1 MTSAMREMVP
11 RLDALDREAREHAL
25 DVARSWLVQAPAGS
39 GKTGLLI
46 QRFLALLARVDRP
59 ERIVAMTFTR
69 KSAAEMRDRILGALT
84 EAAGATDVPDSQH
97 AQTTRKLAV
106 AALARDRS
114 LRWNLLEQPSRLRI
128 STIDALAAAL
138 ARQAPVAA
146 DLGAMPGI
154 TEKAQP
160 LYDEAARAALARASP
175 RDRHWQAF
183 LRGLDNDA
191 TAATRL
197 IARMLAERERW
208 PSSLFSDDPPALRRA
223 VEHVLEL
230 EAARATETLRSR
242 MPMELASSLPRLAA
256 IAGAYFAASGN
267 PPPFAEAVA
276 RLSNHRALPETQASE
291 TWSGV
296 ARWLLTQDGRFLQR
310 VTTVQGFPPKGSG
323 PHAAKRAEDKAAVTQ
338 WLADAA
344 AVPGLAEAM
353 HGLRQVPPARFAD
366 ASWDFAEAAMRV
378 LGGAVS
384 DLQRI
389 FAARGEVDFAEAT
402 LRALQ
407 ALGSADDPGDLLLA
421 IDYRLSHLLVDEFQD
436 TSAAQLAL
444 IARLTAGWEAGD
456 GRTLFAVGD
465 PMQSIYRFR
474 QAELGIFI
482 DAQARGCIG
491 DVPVGVLDL
500 ARNFRSQPG
509 LVTWVNQVFQAVLP
523 PVSDASRGEAA
534 YRPSQATDGSGD
546 SVVPT
551 IDLVRSRADEAGVV
565 VTRIRA
571 ARDAG
576 AASIAVLVRARKH
589 AQALL
594 PALYRANIAY
604 SAVEL
609 EGLHDRLATRDLL
622 TLARALGQPADR
634 LAWLALLRAPW
645 CGLTLAD
652 LLAVAEASR
661 SGAVIDAIGDP
672 ECNARIS
679 LAGRS
684 ALSRLRDA
692 LAPVLAARGRTPF
705 ALRLRSAWIALG
717 GPACARNSLDRDGA
731 DRVFALAGA
740 QEQGGEIADYDAF
753 AAEAAGLFA
762 QADEA
767 ATDAVQVMTLH
778 RAKGLEFDT
787 VVLPGLDL
795 ATGHGDAP
803 LLRWKARRHGG
814 AAAVVLAPLRM
825 RVGERS
831 ENDPV
836 YAWLAGLDAREEAAE
851 LARLLYVGATRARRW
866 LHLVAVAQTVASP
879 ERNVD
884 HDHDGHAAEE
894 GQGIRTLAWKRSRR
908 GSALERLWEAVT
920 ALLPAPPAIATGS
933 ADAGLRIPNPANV
946 LWRLPADWRPPPLP
960 PPLPIGSPR
969 VRSDTVPFDWANATA
984 AAIGTV
990 AHRLLAQIGAEG
1002 LDAWDERRLQAERR
1016 RIVAELGAER
1026 VERDQLERAAQ
1037 RVATVIAR
1045 TLADA
1050 RGRWLFDPVH
1060 GDAHGEWA
1068 LSGIDD
1074 GAVVHIV
1081 IDRSFV
1087 ADGSRY
1093 IVDFKTGEHQGGD
1106 PAAFL
1111 QREFERY
1118 APQLAR
1124 YARIVA
1130 AVDQRPLVLALYH
1143 PLVPGGWQ
1151 QHVAGIPAEADPEGE
1166 LGLR

>member
-1 MTSAMREMVP
+1 MTTAMRKMVP
-11 RLDALDREAREHAL
+11 RLDAQDREARERAL

-39 GKTGLLI
+39 GKTSLLI

-84 EAAGATDVPDSQH
+84 ESARATHVPDSQH
-97 AQTTRKLAV
+97 ARTTRELAI

-114 LRWNLLEQPSRLRI
+114 LGWNLLEQPSRLRI

-160 LYDEAARAALARASP
+160 LYDEAARTALARASAD
-175 RDRHWQAF
+175 DRHWQAF

-191 TAATRL
+191 TAVTRL
-197 IARMLAERERW
+197 IAQMLAGRERW
-208 PSSLFSDDPPALRRA
+208 PSSLFTDNPQALRRA
-223 VEHVLEL
+223 VERVLEL
-230 EAARATETLRSR
+230 EAARAAETVRSR
-242 MPMELASSLPRLAA
+242 MPMELASSLPPLAG
-256 IAGAYFAASGN
+256 IASAHYATCGN
-267 PPPFAEAVA
+267 PPPFAGAVA
-276 RLSNHRALPETQASE
+276 SLANHGALPDPQASG
-291 TWSGV
+291 TWSGI
-296 ARWLLTQDGRFLQR
+296 AGWLLTQDGHFLQR
-310 VTTVQGFPPKGSG
+310 VTTAQGFPAKGSG
-323 PHAAKRAEDKAAVTQ
+323 VDAAKRAGDKAAFVQ
-338 WLADAA
+338 WLANAG

-353 HGLRQVPPARFAD
+353 QGLHQMPPARFAD
-366 ASWDFAEAAMRV
+366 PSWNFVEAAMHV
-378 LGGAVS
+378 LGGAVD

-389 FAARGEVDFAEAT
+389 FAERGKVDFAEAT

-482 DAQARGCIG
+482 DAQVRRCIG
-491 DVPVGVLDL
+491 DIPVGVLDL

-509 LVTWVNQVFQAVLP
+509 LIAWVNQVFQAVLP

-534 YRPSQATDGSGD
+534 YRPSQAADSGSS
-546 SVVPT
+546 SVMPT
-551 IDLVRSRADEAGVV
+551 IDLVRSRADEADVV
-565 VTRIRA
+565 VTRIRT
-571 ARDAG
+571 ARNAG
-576 AASIAVLVRARKH
+576 AASIAVLVRARRH

-594 PALYRANIAY
+594 PALRRADIAY

-622 TLARALGQPADR
+622 TLARALVQPADR

-645 CGLTLAD
+645 CGLALAD
-652 LLAVAEASR
+652 LLVVAEASR
-661 SGAVIDAIGDP
+661 CRAVIDAIGDP
-672 ECNARIS
+672 ECNATLS
-679 LAGRS
+679 LEGS
-684 ALSRLRDA
+684 LALSRLRDA
-692 LAPVLAARGRTPF
+692 LAPVLAARGRAPF
-705 ALRLRSAWIALG
+705 ALRLCSAWIALG
-717 GPACARNSLDRDGA
+717 GPACAETSLDRDGA
-731 DRVFALAGA
+731 DRVLALAGA
-740 QEQGGEIADYDAF
+740 HERGGEIADYDAF

-767 ATDAVQVMTLH
+767 EACAVQVMTLH
-778 RAKGLEFDT
+778 RAKGLEFDA

-795 ATGHGDAP
+795 TTGHGDAP
-803 LLRWKARRHGG
+803 LLRWKARLHDGV
-814 AAAVVLAPLRM
+814 AAVVLAPLRM

-836 YAWLAGLDAREEAAE
+836 YAWLAGLDTREEAAE
-851 LARLLYVGATRARRW
+851 LARLLYVGTTRARRW
-866 LHLVAVAQTVASP
+866 LHLVAVAQTVALP
-879 ERNVD
+879 ERKVD
-884 HDHDGHAAEE
+884 HEVESADQ
-894 GQGIRTLAWKRSRR
+894 GQRVRAPAWRRPRR
-908 GSALERLWEAVT
+908 GSALERLWDGVAP
-920 ALLPAPPAIATGS
+920 LLPVPPAVATGS
-933 ADAGLRIPNPANV
+933 TDAGLRTPNPANV
-946 LWRLPADWRPPPLP
+946 LWRLPAHWRAPPFP
-960 PPLPIGSPR
+960 PPLPIGSSR
-969 VRSDTVPFDWANATA
+969 VRSDAVPFDWANATA

-990 AHRLLAQIGAEG
+990 AHRLLAQIGVEG
-1002 LDAWDERRLQAERR
+1002 LDAWDERRLQAERS
-1016 RIVAELGAER
+1016 RIVAELGAEG
-1026 VERDQLERAAQ
+1026 VERDQLARAAQ
-1037 RVATVIAR
+1037 RVAAVVAR

-1050 RGRWLFDPVH
+1050 RGRWLFDPAH

-1106 PAAFL
+1106 PGAFL

-1118 APQLAR
+1118 GPQLAR

-1130 AVDQRPLVLALYH
+1130 AVDRRPLVLALYH

-1151 QHVAGIPAEADPEGE
+1151 EHAAGIATGAGPEGE
-1166 LGLR
+1166 QGLR

>member
-1 MTSAMREMVP
+1 MAS
-11 RLDALDREAREHAL
+11 RLDAQDREARERAL
-25 DVARSWLVQAPAGS
+25 DVTRSWLVQAPAGS

-84 EAAGATDVPDSQH
+84 EAAGASDVPDSQH
-97 AQTTRKLAV
+97 ARTTRELAI

-114 LRWNLLEQPSRLRI
+114 LGWNLLEQPSRLRI

-154 TEKAQP
+154 TERAQP

-175 RDRHWQAF
+175 DDRHWQAF

-197 IARMLAERERW
+197 IARMLAGRERW
-208 PSSLFSDDPPALRRA
+208 PSSLFTDDPRALRQA

-230 EAARATETLRSR
+230 EAVRAAATVRSR
-242 MPMELASSLPRLAA
+242 MPVELASSLPPLAG
-256 IAGAYFAASGN
+256 IAAAHFALSSD
-267 PPPFAEAVA
+267 PPPFAAAVA
-276 RLSNHRALPETQASE
+276 SLANHGALPDSE
-291 TWSGV
+291 ANQTWSGI
-296 ARWLLTQDGRFLQR
+296 ARWLLTQDGHFLQR
-310 VTTVQGFPPKGSG
+310 VTTAQGFPAKGSG
-323 PHAAKRAEDKAAVTQ
+323 VDAAKRAGGKAAFAQ

-353 HGLRQVPPARFAD
+353 HGLRQVPPTRFAD
-366 ASWDFAEAAMRV
+366 ASWDFVEAAMRV

-389 FAARGEVDFAEAT
+389 FAARGKVDFAEAT

-421 IDYRLSHLLVDEFQD
+421 IDYRLAHLLVDEFQD

-482 DAQARGCIG
+482 DAQVRRCIG

-509 LVTWVNQVFQAVLP
+509 LIVWVNQVFQAVLP
-523 PVSDASRGEAA
+523 PVSDAARGEAA
-534 YRPSQATDGSGD
+534 YRPSQAADSGGS
-546 SVVPT
+546 SVMPT
-551 IDLVRSRADEAGVV
+551 IDLVRSRADEADAV

-571 ARDAG
+571 ARAAG

-594 PALYRANIAY
+594 PALFRANIAY

-672 ECNARIS
+672 ECNAKIS
-679 LAGRS
+679 AEGRL
-684 ALSRLRDA
+684 ALSRLREA
-692 LAPVLAARGRTPF
+692 LAPVLAARGRAPF

-717 GPACARNSLDRDGA
+717 GPACARTSLDRDGA
-731 DRVFALAGA
+731 DRVLALAGA
-740 QEQGGEIADYDAF
+740 HELGGEIADYDAF

-762 QADEA
+762 QADETA
-767 ATDAVQVMTLH
+767 ADAVQVMTLH
-778 RAKGLEFDT
+778 RAKGLEFDA
-787 VVLPGLDL
+787 VVLPGLDR
-795 ATGHGDAP
+795 ATNRGAAP
-803 LLRWKARRHGG
+803 LLRWKARLHDGVP
-814 AAAVVLAPLRM
+814 AMILAPLRL

-831 ENDPV
+831 EDDPV
-836 YAWLAGLDAREEAAE
+836 YAWLAELDTKEEAAE
-851 LARLLYVGATRARRW
+851 LARLLYVGTTRARRW

-879 ERNVD
+879 DRKLNHHHD
-884 HDHDGHAAEE
+884 HDHQAAEE
-894 GQGIRTLAWKRSRR
+894 GQGVRTPVWQRPRR
-908 GSALERLWEAVT
+908 GSALERLWDGVT
-920 ALLPAPPAIATGS
+920 ALLPAPPGIATGRV
-933 ADAGLRIPNPANV
+933 DAGLRTPNAANV
-946 LWRLPADWRPPPLP
+946 LWRLPADWRAPALP
-960 PPLPIGSPR
+960 PPLPVGSPR
-969 VRSDTVPFDWANATA
+969 VRSDSVPFDWANATA

-1016 RIVAELGAER
+1016 RIVAELGAEG
-1026 VERDQLERAAQ
+1026 VERDQLARAAQ
-1037 RVATVIAR
+1037 RVAAVVAR

-1050 RGRWLFDPVH
+1050 RGRWLFDPAH

-1074 GAVVHIV
+1074 GAIVHIV

-1106 PAAFL
+1106 PGAFL
-1111 QREFERY
+1111 HREFERY

-1130 AVDQRPLVLALYH
+1130 AVDRRPLVLALYH
-1143 PLVPGGWQ
+1143 PLVPAGWQ
-1151 QHVAGIPAEADPEGE
+1151 AHAAGNVAGVDPEGE